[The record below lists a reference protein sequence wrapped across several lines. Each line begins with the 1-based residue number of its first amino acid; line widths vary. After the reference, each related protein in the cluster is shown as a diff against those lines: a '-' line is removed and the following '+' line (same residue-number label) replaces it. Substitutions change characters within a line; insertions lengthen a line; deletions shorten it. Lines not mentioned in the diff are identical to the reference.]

1 MPVHK
6 DGKGRRFV
14 AVEVE
19 TPGTPEEVWQ
29 AIATGPGISAWFV
42 PTDIEGR
49 RGGAIVSHFGPEPG
63 MDSRATVTEWQPPQ
77 RFAAESDDGFAPGAP
92 PLATEW
98 IVENQTGG
106 ACIVRV
112 VHSLFADSDE
122 WDEQLMA
129 PEQGWPVFFRI
140 LQMYLT
146 EFAGERSATLQ
157 IMGASP
163 LPHEAAWKTLRDDL
177 AVAKVSARERLEI
190 EIAGQPFV
198 GTVAWSDDETGAHGL
213 IVRLEQPAPGI
224 AHLYAQTQGD
234 QTYFTLRCFLYGDR
248 GADAAA
254 VVGPLW
260 TAWMSTH
267 FALPALA
274 GAPG

>member
-1 MPVHK
+1 MPIHK

-42 PTDIEGR
+42 PTDIDGR
-49 RGGAIVSHFGPEPG
+49 RGGAMVSHFGPEPS

-98 IVENQTGG
+98 IVESQTGG
-106 ACIVRV
+106 TCIVRV

-122 WDEQLMA
+122 WDEQLLA

-146 EFAGERSATLQ
+146 EFRGERSATLQ
-157 IMGASP
+157 IIGATS
-163 LPHEAAWKTLRDDL
+163 LPFEAAWSALSERL
-177 AVAKVSARERLEI
+177 ALARVSAGERLET
-190 EIAGQPFV
+190 EIAGQPFA
-198 GTVAWSDDETGAHGL
+198 GTVTWSAEAAGDHGL
-213 IVRLEQPAPGI
+213 IVRLEEPAPGI
-224 AHLYAQTQGD
+224 AHLYAQTLEG

-260 TAWMSTH
+260 TTWMDTH
-267 FALPALA
+267 FPLPALA
-274 GAPG
+274 SAPG